1 MKVFPAIIVLLF
13 FSCQSAQNLKE
24 ESILNSHQ
32 PNSELPSFVDQILN
46 SELKGWQLASKS
58 SWNDST
64 FLMYHTDSSQLNYFI
79 EDYNCDGKQ
88 DFAGILKDSVGNYAT
103 YKIYSIEG
111 NYIYS
116 QLENY
121 GKQVP
126 LTIGLRFIGSQT
138 PFRHYDGF
146 SEMFK
151 CGAIERFNIY
161 NNGKKLF
168 YGNENGF
175 YEIEMGER

>member
-1 MKVFPAIIVLLF
+1 MKVLPVLILLMF
-13 FSCQSAQNLKE
+13 FSCQSTQNSKE
-24 ESILNSHQ
+24 ESILNTHP

-46 SELKGWQLASKS
+46 SNLKGWQLASKS
-58 SWNDST
+58 SWGDSI
-64 FLMYHTDSSQLNYFI
+64 FIMYHTDSSQLNYFI

-88 DFAGILKDSVGNYAT
+88 DFAGILKDSLGNYAT
-103 YKIYSIEG
+103 YKIYSFED

-121 GKQVP
+121 GKQTLLNV
-126 LTIGLRFIGSQT
+126 GLRFIDSQT
-138 PFRHYDGF
+138 PFHHFDGF
-146 SEMFK
+146 SETFK

-161 NNGKKLF
+161 NKEKKIF

-175 YEIEMGER
+175 YEIEKGE